1 LNDTQPSE
9 PHRDSQPDDLAFKR
23 APPYWRD
30 NPFAQQTAAEIGRLQ
45 GAIHA
50 MGGMR
55 SYLEIGCSFGWSMF
69 LLAEVMLPKAKI
81 RGIDLGYIDEV
92 TASSHSH
99 GYDTK
104 PKLEEKV
111 QVLRERG
118 FDVEIFYGDSH
129 SLEAIQWARK
139 NGPYQLV
146 MIDGDH
152 SYEGVRADWENYGHL
167 GECVAFHDIAHKE
180 LGVIKLWQELSSDYN
195 GRSAEF
201 VCPMGIGVINRCL
214 PNVKQ
219 PNEQVRLAAAKGGA

>member
-1 LNDTQPSE
+1 LNDTQPGGTQS
-9 PHRDSQPDDLAFKR
+9 DSQPDDLAIKQ

-30 NPFAQQTAAEIGRLQ
+30 NPFAQQIPAEIGRLQ

-50 MGGMR
+50 RGGMR
-55 SYLEIGCSFGWSMF
+55 SYLEIGCSFGWTLIMLSQ
-69 LLAEVMLPKAKI
+69 VMPPGAKI
-81 RGIDLGYIDEV
+81 RGIDFGYIDEI
-92 TASSHSH
+92 TADGAN
-99 GYDTK
+99 GYNTK
-104 PKLEEKV
+104 PRLEENV
-111 QVLRERG
+111 GILRAEG
-118 FDVEIFYGDSH
+118 FDIEIFYGDSH

-167 GECVAFHDIAHKE
+167 GECVTFHDIANKE
-180 LGVIKLWQELSSDYN
+180 LGVAKLWKELGSEWN

-201 VCPMGIGVINRCL
+201 VCPMGIGVINRSL

-219 PNEQVRLAAAKGGA
+219 SNEQVRLAAAEAGA

>member
-9 PHRDSQPDDLAFKR
+9 PQSGSQPDDLALKQ

-30 NPFAQQTAAEIGRLQ
+30 NPFAQQTPAEIGRLQ
-45 GAIHA
+45 GALHQR
-50 MGGMR
+50 GGLR
-55 SYLEIGCSFGWSMF
+55 SYLEIGCSYGWSMF
-69 LLAEVMLPKAKI
+69 LIAEVMLPGSKI
-81 RGIDLGYIDEV
+81 RGIDFGYIDEI
-92 TASSHSH
+92 TAGGAK
-99 GYDTK
+99 GYNTK

-139 NGPYQLV
+139 SGPYQLV

-167 GECVAFHDIAHKE
+167 GECVTFHDIANQE
-180 LGVIKLWQELSSDYN
+180 LGVARLWQELSSDYN

-201 VCPMGIGVINRCL
+201 VCPMGIGVINRSL
-214 PNVKQ
+214 PNK
-219 PNEQVRLAAAKGGA
+219 